1 MRRATSTV
9 LAFPQRADT
18 VAKLN
23 SEICGVLSDPLIRT
37 RFAELGGAAMI
48 GSPAEYR
55 ALLVEET
62 EKWANVVRT
71 AGLAPG

>member
-1 MRRATSTV
+1 
-9 LAFPQRADT
+9 
-18 VAKLN
+18 
-23 SEICGVLSDPLIRT
+23 
-37 RFAELGGAAMI
+37 MI